1 MDPKNPDSTNNN
13 PAGQPDDNANKGDD
27 QGSKT
32 FSQDEVNE
40 IVRKRINE
48 ANAKSEEKLKQA
60 VAEAIAE
67 QERKAKL
74 TEEERATE
82 AQKAKE
88 AEITKREQEVTLRER
103 KAEASLILAEKNIPA
118 EFVDYVVNADADKMS
133 ADIDKLAEVWG
144 EAVRKAVEEH
154 LKHTGSN
161 PKDHSSGT
169 NPGKVAAPSGVFT
182 NNGTSAF

>member
-1 MDPKNPDSTNNN
+1 MDPKNPDSTNSN

-60 VAEAIAE
+60 VADALAE

-74 TEEERATE
+74 TDEQRATE

-88 AEITKREQEVTLRER
+88 EEIAKREHDVTMRER
-103 KAEASLILAEKNIPA
+103 RNEAIEIMVQQKLPTSM
-118 EFVDYVVNADADKMS
+118 VDYIVDQDVEKTKANITQFSKDWQKALEDAVKAKVGGSTPTDK
-133 ADIDKLAEVWG
+133 
-144 EAVRKAVEEH
+144 
-154 LKHTGSN
+154 
-161 PKDHSSGT
+161 
-169 NPGKVAAPSGVFT
+169 GKRTDTRNGRTYGRDNGAGV
-182 NNGTSAF
+182 TSL

>member
-1 MDPKNPDSTNNN
+1 MDPKNPNSANNN

-60 VAEAIAE
+60 VADALAE

-74 TEEERATE
+74 TDEQRATE

-88 AEITKREQEVTLRER
+88 EEIAKREHDVTMRERRSEAMAIMAEQKLPTSMVNYLVDPDAEKTKSNITKFGEDWQ
-103 KAEASLILAEKNIPA
+103 KALEDAVKAKVGGSTP
-118 EFVDYVVNADADKMS
+118 VDKS
-133 ADIDKLAEVWG
+133 K
-144 EAVRKAVEEH
+144 RT
-154 LKHTGSN
+154 HTQTGRSYGR
-161 PKDHSSGT
+161 D
-169 NPGKVAAPSGVFT
+169 
-182 NNGTSAF
+182 NGAGMTSF